1 MELQRRRGG
10 FFCDSFLFL
19 ARRLEVKRQNPI
31 FQKIFLNFFVFCSA
45 FFGLV
50 LNTIP
55 TEGQTVNI
63 SSAHGQIWKQYD
75 ISSYTSRFPN
85 MSRPESVVSDWIL
98 METGFEVW
106 HSEIP
111 AMLNVTH
118 DAVNVYHTPEI
129 QSRVEG
135 VIQRFVNVEPM
146 GHQFRVYVF
155 TVNAP
160 FWRQKLGNMLS
171 PIPSYSM
178 GSQAWTV
185 APEELKDLVQIF
197 EKTPGYTNHL
207 TEAKLIPNGQRFSTN
222 LIRTRRY
229 TRNFY
234 IQPDSGKSPEPEQV
248 LMDDGFSF
256 ELMPL
261 ITADGTMVDAQVKLQ
276 INHLDRFLSINIV
289 PPGGMS
295 RTSERIEVPMVGQF
309 RFRERYA
316 WSTEKALLISPG
328 LTPPL
333 TSTGEDASFSLLN
346 STQRVETLILIV
358 YRKVSST

>member
-1 MELQRRRGG
+1 MKPFSRKKKSNFQRTG
-10 FFCDSFLFL
+10 FFEIL
-19 ARRLEVKRQNPI
+19 AFSL
-31 FQKIFLNFFVFCSA
+31 FFVFFLTLTVFS
-45 FFGLV
+45 GRV
-50 LNTIP
+50 S
-55 TEGQTVNI
+55 GQTVNI

-75 ISSYTSRFPN
+75 ISRYTSRFPN
-85 MSRPESVVSDWIL
+85 MSRPESAVTDWIL

-129 QSRVEG
+129 QVRVES

-146 GHQFRVYVF
+146 VHQFRVYVL

-160 FWRQKLGNMLS
+160 YWRQKLGNMLT

-185 APEELKDLVQIF
+185 APEEMKELIQIL
-197 EKTPGYTNHL
+197 EKTPGFVNHL
-207 TEAKLIPNGQRFSTN
+207 SDVKLIPNGQRFSAN
-222 LIRTRRY
+222 LVRTRRY
-229 TRNFY
+229 TRNVF
-234 IQPDSGKSPEPEQV
+234 IQPEAGGSPSPEEV

-261 ITADGTMVDAQVKLQ
+261 VTVDGTMVDAQVKLQ
-276 INHLDRFLSINIV
+276 VNHLDRFLPLNVV

-295 RTSERIEVPMVGQF
+295 RTAERVEVPLVGQF
-309 RFRERYA
+309 RFRERYQ
-316 WSTEKALLISPG
+316 WNTEKALLISPG

-333 TSTGEDASFSLLN
+333 TSTGADASLSLLN
-346 STQRVETLILIV
+346 STQRVETLILIE
-358 YRKVSST
+358 YRRMPGASF